1 MNDENLKGPFTPKE
15 ARDFGAKGGK
25 ASGES
30 KRKKK
35 AMKEYLALIL
45 DKDLDENS
53 PAVKAMQEKF
63 GDKIDT
69 QAGAVMAV
77 MVNKALHGDLRA
89 IEDILEL
96 SGEQARSMPLV
107 HLDIEN
113 GEDLKKA
120 FWEENE
126 NGETSK

>member
-1 MNDENLKGPFTPKE
+1 MNNENLHPIRTEEE
-15 ARDFGAKGGK
+15 ARERGANGGK
-25 ASGES
+25 ASGEAR
-30 KRKKK
+30 RKKK

-45 DKDLDENS
+45 DKELDENS
-53 PAVKAMQEKF
+53 PSVKAMQKAF

-77 MVNKALHGDLRA
+77 LVNKALHGDLRA

-120 FWEENE
+120 FWEEND
-126 NGETSK
+126 NGETSN

>member
-1 MNDENLKGPFTPKE
+1 MNDENLHPIRTEKE
-15 ARDFGAKGGK
+15 ARERGAKGGK
-25 ASGES
+25 ASGEAR
-30 KRKKK
+30 RKKK

-45 DKDLDENS
+45 EKELDENS
-53 PAVKAMQEKF
+53 PSVKAMQKAF

-77 MVNKALHGDLRA
+77 LVNKALHGDLRA

-120 FWEENE
+120 FWEEND
-126 NGETSK
+126 NGETSN